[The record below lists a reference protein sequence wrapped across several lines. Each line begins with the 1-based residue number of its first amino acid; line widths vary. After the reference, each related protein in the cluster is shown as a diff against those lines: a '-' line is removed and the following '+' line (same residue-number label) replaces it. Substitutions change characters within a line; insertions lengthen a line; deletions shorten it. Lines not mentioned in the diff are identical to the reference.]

1 MKNTEHP
8 LIESMR
14 RAAKL
19 DPYFELPVRKRD
31 EGGWIN
37 ASSLFHEDD
46 QRLRDVVMTHGRDR
60 WGTKNPHVAGSAF
73 IIAYLT
79 RLVWPVI
86 GQYVLECRVPNVS
99 LDNLVFHQG
108 ENRIDG
114 TALYQPTFAALSNDA
129 YAHHQDVEVVVDEAA
144 LYQRLKHRL
153 FDTNL
158 VPVIA
163 ALQRAAGA
171 SPRVSQNAV
180 ASACAQ
186 AFHHLYPVLTKP
198 ETAVQEANLL
208 FNDPASLVYRQVT
221 MEMIEHEGRCGF
233 FGRRRG
239 CCLAWRT
246 REEVRYCS
254 NCILIPQE
262 EQTSRFREMLLRELR

>member
-1 MKNTEHP
+1 MRNAEHP

-14 RAAKL
+14 RAAEL
-19 DPYFELPVRKRD
+19 DPYFELPVRKAD

-37 ASSLFHEDD
+37 APSLFQEDD
-46 QRLRDVVMTHGRDR
+46 ERLRDMVMTHGQER
-60 WGTKNPHVAGSAF
+60 WETENPHVAGSAF

-86 GQYVLECRVPNVS
+86 GQYVLERRVPNVS
-99 LDNLVFHQG
+99 LDNLVFHQT
-108 ENRIDG
+108 ENRING
-114 TALYQPTFAALSNDA
+114 TALNQPTFAALSNDA
-129 YAHHQDVEVVVDEAA
+129 YAHHQDVEVVHGEAA
-144 LYQRLKHRL
+144 LYQRMKHRL

-186 AFHHLYPVLTKP
+186 AFHHLYPVVSKP
-198 ETAVQEANLL
+198 ANVVRDANVL
-208 FNDPASLVYRQVT
+208 FNDPATPVYRQVT
-221 MEMIEHEGRCGF
+221 MEVVEHDGRRGF

-246 REEVRYCS
+246 REDQRYCS
-254 NCILIPQE
+254 NCILVPRE
-262 EQTSRFREMLLRELR
+262 EQTRRFQEMLLRAES